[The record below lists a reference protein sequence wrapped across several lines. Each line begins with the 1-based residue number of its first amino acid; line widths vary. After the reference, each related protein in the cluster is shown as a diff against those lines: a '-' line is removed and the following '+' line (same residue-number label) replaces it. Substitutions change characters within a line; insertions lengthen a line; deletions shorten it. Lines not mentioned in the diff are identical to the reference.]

1 MELGKEIKQAKFRN
15 EEHKAAVNIFYTNNW
30 LRDKMACLF
39 KTHEIS
45 IQQYNILRILRGQ
58 HPNPCTVR
66 LLKNRMIDKMS
77 DASRLVERLRQK
89 GLVARETCEEDRRI
103 VDIII
108 TEKGLNLLMDID
120 AEEQGMDNL
129 FSCLNEKELI
139 KLNTLLDKVRGS

>member
-1 MELGKEIKQAKFRN
+1 MELEKEIKQAKFRN
-15 EEHKAAVNIFYTNNW
+15 EEHKATVNIFYTHNW
-30 LRDKMACLF
+30 LRDKMACIF

-58 HPNPCTVR
+58 HPNPCSIR
-66 LLKNRMIDKMS
+66 LLKARMIDKMS

-89 GLVARETCEEDRRI
+89 GLIARETREEDRRI

-108 TEKGLNLLMDID
+108 TKKGLKLLNAID
-120 AEEQGMDNL
+120 AEEQKMDNL

-139 KLNTLLDKVRGS
+139 KLNILLDKVRGA